1 MTIGE
6 RLRCWRKENKLK
18 TTEISEKTG
27 ISTGALSNYENDK
40 REISCNFLLKL
51 QDIYHVDIYYI
62 LTGVKQMTPTDEEIE
77 LLNNL
82 KILPEKERFKFYGRI
97 EEAAEKYKS
106 ATEESSA
113 SKIG

>member
-51 QDIYHVDIYYI
+51 
-62 LTGVKQMTPTDEEIE
+62 
-77 LLNNL
+77 
-82 KILPEKERFKFYGRI
+82 F
-97 EEAAEKYKS
+97 S
-106 ATEESSA
+106 
-113 SKIG
+113 